1 MAHPSNAQIR
11 RGQLMHSNGNPVPR
25 DQIRDLALFAAMDED
40 SLADI
45 ALGGWVVEHKRGTRV
60 VGRGDFL
67 EGLYTV
73 LEGRLKLYML
83 SCHGDER
90 VLRVLEPGATFG
102 EAIMFNEIPSPV
114 FVDTLSAV
122 RLAYFPHS
130 VISEAL
136 ARDPQFTRTM
146 LQSMSGVMRMLIQD
160 LETCCLQNAR
170 QRIVNYLLRA
180 ADTVPPPHIEIH
192 LPAPKAVVASTLN
205 ISAETFSRELH
216 RLHGKGLIEINR
228 RTIYLREPDAL
239 RAIAE
244 GSAAELAQ

>member
-1 MAHPSNAQIR
+1 MAHLTQCADPW
-11 RGQLMHSNGNPVPR
+11 GQLMHSNGNPVPM
-25 DQIRDLALFAAMDED
+25 DQMRDLALFAAMDED
-40 SLADI
+40 SLAAI
-45 ALGGWVVEHKRGTRV
+45 AQRGWVVEHKRGMRV
-60 VGRGDFL
+60 VGRGERL

-90 VLRVLEPGATFG
+90 VLRILEPGATFG
-102 EAIMFNEIPSPV
+102 EAIMFNAIPSPV
-114 FVDTLSAV
+114 FVDTLSAA
-122 RLAYFPHS
+122 RLAYFPRS

-136 ARDPQFTRTM
+136 ARDPQFTQAM
-146 LQSMSGVMRMLIQD
+146 LQSMSGIMRLLIQD

-170 QRIVNYLLRA
+170 QRIVNYLLRE
-180 ADTVPPPHIEIH
+180 ADAVASPHIEIH

-216 RLHGKGLIEINR
+216 RLHDKGLIEINR
-228 RTIYLREPDAL
+228 RTIYLREPEAL

-244 GSAAELAQ
+244 GSVAVLAP